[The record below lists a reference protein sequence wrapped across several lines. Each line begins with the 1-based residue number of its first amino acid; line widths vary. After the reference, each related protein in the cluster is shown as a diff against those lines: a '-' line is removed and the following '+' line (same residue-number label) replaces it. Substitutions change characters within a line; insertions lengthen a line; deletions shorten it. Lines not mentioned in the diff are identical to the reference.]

1 MAAAPSV
8 ADGRDGTA
16 VTGSVSDVPKLTGTH
31 EFTIR
36 DYSRT
41 KGIGVGKSILSEHF
55 SVNGRRW
62 YIRFYPD
69 GYSTADGAWIAFY
82 AQTLHKPQLRPVRA
96 EFSFQLLGPDGE
108 VRHTRR
114 SDRACK
120 YDTFCNS
127 WGIRRYITRYQLES
141 AALGAIHA
149 DSITVRC
156 TVTIHRA
163 QRRSLAVNRPGL
175 VKMPPPPPSNHG
187 ENAIRF
193 LASRKAPFD
202 VRFEVDGEV
211 FEAHRMV
218 VAAQSSWFEASSTG
232 TAARREGRASPS
244 RRRHRYRGGVQGVL
258 HFIYT
263 DELPGEAAGGRGSYD
278 VTLRLFAAADYYL
291 IDRLKLMCACRLGDF
306 IKDSTVEALMEI
318 AEAYSCNDLQQACRN
333 FAARRGLRLGIVD
346 NIKLQA
352 TNLYMKANDLKIF
365 NVRKKHSICAAW
377 LYIACRQANKPRTI
391 KEICTVTNGVT
402 KKEISRAKYLLV
414 QHIEEKKSES
424 MEINS
429 VRPRDL
435 VRRFC
440 STLGMSN
447 KAIQAAEEAANRVQR
462 LDIRRNAISIAGTI
476 IYLISKSFMEPRDKV
491 AIKDICFVAGLTE
504 ITIRSCHKELY
515 NYAPWLLETYTTQH
529 AKGK

>member
-1 MAAAPSV
+1 MTRLPLGLRRWSGV
-8 ADGRDGTA
+8 SC
-16 VTGSVSDVPKLTGTH
+16 GSGLTGTNGAAVS
-31 EFTIR
+31 EEREPEDEEDDGSMRLGIEKLLPRQENYDTW
-36 DYSRT
+36 YSSR
-41 KGIGVGKSILSEHF
+41 GSLVPSMCPYQGHRRRQVDPVEHF

-163 QRRSLAVNRPGL
+163 QRRSLAVNRPGV

-218 VAAQSSWFEASSTG
+218 VAAQSSWFEGLLYGHGREAG
-232 TAARREGRASPS
+232 KDVLLQVGGGIVTAEAFR
-244 RRRHRYRGGVQGVL
+244 GVL

-333 FAARRGLRLGIVD
+333 FAARRGLRLLRNLG
-346 NIKLQA
+346 NIHSA
-352 TNLYMKANDLKIF
+352 I
-365 NVRKKHSICAAW
+365 KKRLTSSGAA
-377 LYIACRQANKPRTI
+377 APT
-391 KEICTVTNGVT
+391 T
-402 KKEISRAKYLLV
+402 
-414 QHIEEKKSES
+414 
-424 MEINS
+424 
-429 VRPRDL
+429 
-435 VRRFC
+435 RRMMDVA
-440 STLGMSN
+440 STS
-447 KAIQAAEEAANRVQR
+447 AAE
-462 LDIRRNAISIAGTI
+462 
-476 IYLISKSFMEPRDKV
+476 
-491 AIKDICFVAGLTE
+491 
-504 ITIRSCHKELY
+504 
-515 NYAPWLLETYTTQH
+515 
-529 AKGK
+529 

>member
-218 VAAQSSWFEASSTG
+218 VAAQSSWFEGLLYGHGREAG
-232 TAARREGRASPS
+232 KDVLLQVGGGIVTAEAFR
-244 RRRHRYRGGVQGVL
+244 GVL

-333 FAARRGLRLGIVD
+333 FAARRGLRLLRNLG
-346 NIKLQA
+346 NI
-352 TNLYMKANDLKIF
+352 
-365 NVRKKHSICAAW
+365 HS
-377 LYIACRQANKPRTI
+377 
-391 KEICTVTNGVT
+391 
-402 KKEISRAKYLLV
+402 
-414 QHIEEKKSES
+414 
-424 MEINS
+424 
-429 VRPRDL
+429 
-435 VRRFC
+435 
-440 STLGMSN
+440 
-447 KAIQAAEEAANRVQR
+447 
-462 LDIRRNAISIAGTI
+462 
-476 IYLISKSFMEPRDKV
+476 
-491 AIKDICFVAGLTE
+491 AIKKRLTSRGATPPTTRRIMDVASTSGAE
-504 ITIRSCHKELY
+504 
-515 NYAPWLLETYTTQH
+515 
-529 AKGK
+529 